1 METKEYLKTDE
12 GKELVKDF
20 RKELIKVWAAKDMA
34 KTIIHELTPHIES
47 KYKIRPDSGT
57 FAEYFLMSYID
68 KYNLPLNYDSIV
80 SGAIKYAET
89 LAAKLQ
95 QGNKKPCKSINRAY
109 GIALALAYYNGK
121 IDYEDWLSLRKRIEI
136 VKGMGIKNCGT
147 VAAKNA
153 ANFYQT
159 GRDPGNENY
168 IIRAK
173 EDYPEDYKYA
183 EHIYENCW
191 PD

>member
-95 QGNKKPCKSINRAY
+95 QGNKKPYKSKNAAY
-109 GIALALAYYNGK
+109 GIALAIAYCNGK
-121 IDYEDWLSLRKRIEI
+121 INYNDWLKLKVRKEI
-136 VKGMGIKNCGT
+136 AVSMGIDNCGT
-147 VAAKNA
+147 RAAKFA
-153 ANFYQT
+153 QGIYAT
-159 GRDPGNENY
+159 GKEPFDETD
-168 IIRAK
+168 IQKAK
-173 EDYPEDYKYA
+173 NDFPEDYEYGVEIEK
-183 EHIYENCW
+183 NW
-191 PD
+191 PG